1 MMVRYEPIRTGK
13 GRIRRVLLRYM
24 RVAGV
29 VDDEWYY
36 IVTAN
41 PDNTPSFCTKFPKTR
56 EAYVKIREWHRGCE
70 WVNVYARVED

>member
-1 MMVRYEPIRTGK
+1 MVLYEAQRTGK

-24 RVAGV
+24 KIVEV
-29 VDDEWYY
+29 VDDEWYH

-41 PDNTPSFCTKFPKTR
+41 PDNTPSFCVRRPKTR
-56 EAYVKIREWHRGCE
+56 DAYVKIREWHRGCE